1 MLRGYGVAVV
11 CGLTIAAPLRAQ
23 VRAGKDTTVAAVTA
37 TAPANAPT
45 PLTVPTLDSV
55 FVTGVRRLAPDGGQ
69 RTHGDSTAAGL
80 GDIILVSVSHL
91 KELVQAANC
100 KTDAG
105 QDVPQTQCRR
115 RDIAL
120 YLDGREIPDIKP
132 ESGAP
137 IPEKDELRFHLTRSD
152 SSDEAW
158 ADLLG
163 NPPFAWPRVL
173 RRPTEV
179 SVGLAGEYALA
190 SRVGSKDA
198 PFDLIRFRKWW
209 LITSVIAGVLLVG
222 AVVRFAQNTT
232 LLRDKGPVTNG
243 APGDLPPYSLGR
255 VQMAFWFVL
264 VVISF
269 VNIWLVTN
277 GWDTINGTVLALI
290 GIGTGTALGASLIDG
305 AQNGEAPVVHKSR
318 HFIPDILTDG
328 DGYAFHRFQMAV
340 WTLVL
345 GVLFLY
351 SVWQRL
357 AMPEFSATLLG
368 LLGISGGT
376 YLGFKIPETP
386 GGPAPAPRTSG
397 TPTPTAPPA
406 GTAASGAA
414 PVSATGAP
422 ASTATDG
429 APASHG

>member
-1 MLRGYGVAVV
+1 MRKGYCVAVL
-11 CGLTIAAPLRAQ
+11 CGLTISAPLRAQ
-23 VRAGKDTTVAAVTA
+23 ANVRKDTTVVA
-37 TAPANAPT
+37 TTGAAPAKAPV
-45 PLTVPTLDSV
+45 PLTVPSLDSV
-55 FVTGVRRLAPDGGQ
+55 FVTGVRRLAPDGGE
-69 RTHGDSTAAGL
+69 RTHGDTAAAGL
-80 GDIILVSVSHL
+80 GDIILVKVSHL
-91 KELVQAANC
+91 TDLVNAANC
-100 KTDAG
+100 KTAAG
-105 QDVPQTQCRR
+105 LDVPQTQCRP
-115 RDIAL
+115 RDVAL

-137 IPEKDELRFHLTRSD
+137 IPEKEELRYHLSRSEK
-152 SSDEAW
+152 SDEAW

-163 NPPFAWPRVL
+163 NPPIGAWRRFL

-179 SVGLAGEYALA
+179 SVGLSGEYALK
-190 SRVGSKDA
+190 SGVGYKGST
-198 PFDLIRFRKWW
+198 FELIRFREGWFY
-209 LITSVIAGVLLVG
+209 LSTFAVVVLVG
-222 AVVRFAQNTT
+222 MVVRFAQQTT

-290 GIGTGTALGASLIDG
+290 GIGTGTALGSSLIDG
-305 AQNGEAPVVHKSR
+305 TQNGQTLIVPRSR

-357 AMPEFSATLLG
+357 SMPEFSATLLG

-386 GGPAPAPRTSG
+386 GGPAPAPRT
-397 TPTPTAPPA
+397 
-406 GTAASGAA
+406 GATS
-414 PVSATGAP
+414 PAP
-422 ASTATDG
+422 ASAHASAPPSTAAEGSG
-429 APASHG
+429 AKPGDATAAAHD